1 MNELLTRPQVEA
13 MLGVKKSA
21 IYQWMR
27 ERDFPT
33 PIRLSPRA
41 VRWKASEIEKW
52 LAAQPRAEGDA
63 A

>member
-1 MNELLTRPQVEA
+1 MILLTREQVEA

-27 ERDFPT
+27 ERDFPA
-33 PIRLSPRA
+33 PIRLSKKC
-41 VRWKASEIEKW
+41 VRWRREELEAW

>member
-33 PIRLSPRA
+33 PIRLSKKC
-41 VRWKASEIEKW
+41 VRWRREEVSAW